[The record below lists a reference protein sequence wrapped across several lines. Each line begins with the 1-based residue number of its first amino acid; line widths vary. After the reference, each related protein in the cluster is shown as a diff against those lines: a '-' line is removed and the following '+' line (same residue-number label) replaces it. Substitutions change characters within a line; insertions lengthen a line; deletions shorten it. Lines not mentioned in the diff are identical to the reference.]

1 MTKMQKTTKFII
13 LSAMLPLLFFSSAMA
28 QTSTMADVF
37 RLMPDS
43 LLPYITHNDRLDMID
58 YVEAGMKAEVTNKL
72 DGKSVLDSID
82 SNYLHLTLSEALV
95 VEMGMLPVEELTED
109 SCSNVVCVVSTYAG
123 MESTLKFYTS
133 KWQEWQP
140 QPSLEIADMLPTNDS
155 DRYVIATFGKSPE
168 EIVLSLSK
176 PILTETSEQEEN
188 NKYRKNI
195 KWTGKTFK

>member
-37 RLMPDS
+37 RQMPDS

-72 DGKSVLDSID
+72 DGKSVLDSIGN
-82 SNYLHLTLSEALV
+82 NYLHLTLSEALV
-95 VEMGMLPVEELTED
+95 VEMGILPVEELTED